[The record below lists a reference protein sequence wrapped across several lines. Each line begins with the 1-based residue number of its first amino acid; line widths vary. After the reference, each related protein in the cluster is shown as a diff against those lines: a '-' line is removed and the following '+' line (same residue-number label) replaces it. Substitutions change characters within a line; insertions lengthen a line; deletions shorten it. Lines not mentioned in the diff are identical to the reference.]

1 MGRSNVLPAG
11 GSLNVGDSLVSPNGQ
26 YSVIQQAD
34 GNLVLYRDEDGQAL
48 WASGQA
54 QRPVTNTVMQG
65 DGNMVSYS
73 SDGKPFWASCTNGH
87 EGARAVLQDDGNFV
101 VYDPADNP
109 LWASRTDQPLSPTI
123 HSTDSRGFTY
133 TENSPWWK
141 EMCTV
146 FPCCTAL
153 CWPGYATRV
162 WDATID
168 GQAVVIQAWKGWCPK
183 FLGMF
188 TSDFPGGVGLEVGV
202 YRRMPGRQRP
212 TSLPFLPPPFAAFL
226 LGAIAAAAEDGLWWP
241 IPNHDWSL
249 GASFV
254 NPITG
259 KTVFEASPE
268 KTWWLTKWMNDDSHY
283 RYETQECQYPWL
295 TPWFPGNRR
304 TPFPADGYTLNFTV
318 NGIPF
323 TW

>member
-109 LWASRTDQPLSPTI
+109 LWASRTDRPLSPTI

-188 TSDFPGGVGLEVGV
+188 TGG
-202 YRRMPGRQRP
+202 RR
-212 TSLPFLPPPFAAFL
+212 LPPHARQTAPDLAAVP
-226 LGAIAAAAEDGLWWP
+226 AATVRRVPARRHRRCGGGRPLVADPQPRLEPRSLVREPHHGEDRVRGLP
-241 IPNHDWSL
+241 
-249 GASFV
+249 
-254 NPITG
+254 
-259 KTVFEASPE
+259 
-268 KTWWLTKWMNDDSHY
+268 
-283 RYETQECQYPWL
+283 
-295 TPWFPGNRR
+295 
-304 TPFPADGYTLNFTV
+304 
-318 NGIPF
+318 
-323 TW
+323 